1 MEAASVRH
9 AQTRFLTYAR
19 RPAATSPV
27 LSTDIIVFKKSANL
41 DFRLDAH
48 MIFYYVRRWG
58 VSEVRDARDTGDP
71 VHRAARPENGTH
83 TPNQIFPVYLKHY
96 ILTVALDRMLS
107 GHEFQAIALNFK
119 RSRSIAGCCSLS
131 PPRAIPGQTVGR

>member
-19 RPAATSPV
+19 RPAVTSPV
-27 LSTDIIVFKKSANL
+27 LSSDVIVCKQSANL

-58 VSEVRDARDTGDP
+58 EVRDARDTGDP

-83 TPNQIFPVYLKHY
+83 TPHESNIPSLLPQ
-96 ILTVALDRMLS
+96 AL
-107 GHEFQAIALNFK
+107 HIN
-119 RSRSIAGCCSLS
+119 
-131 PPRAIPGQTVGR
+131 